1 MKRILIFSIAL
12 LAALSCGKKDPNAQ
26 RADNID
32 VFDSLD
38 SLETGT
44 PLERTW
50 VNMHGGTR
58 TYYIRTTAKFQAR
71 WEDGGGNWATVSTP
85 ERIGNNLWKVDI
97 TAKPLSSRTLLEG
110 ESIYQ
115 KRFGVLL
122 LTESSAY
129 LGTYVKVEQGMDVR
143 RYDDFSVLTGSQD
156 PNATHNDLLMSRW
169 NASQTGLGYSST
181 VLPGQETAWLYSKD
195 GYVKLGNDH
204 GIGADLITPSV
215 PQLQNDT
222 LLVVTFSAVVQ
233 NGDVLPDFEGGTEPI
248 LPMHQTAATKAAVP
262 ATSGS
267 DTPSLT
273 VRVTGGGCIRDF
285 LEEGGTSI
293 TFNDIPTYDRESSL
307 YPSDIFDG
315 ARYIVFIEGTDASP
329 LSVNTLIHFEAG
341 NMDGEAGEKCSRVF
355 IDDICIYRVDVLLD
369 EDVFPLV
376 GHSGKDEVL

>member
-1 MKRILIFSIAL
+1 MKRVMIFSIIL

-50 VNMHGGTR
+50 VSMHGGSK
-58 TYYIRTTAKFQAR
+58 TYYIRTTAEFQAR
-71 WEDGGGNWATVSTP
+71 WEDNGGNWATVSAP
-85 ERIGNNLWKVDI
+85 SRIGNNLWKVDI

-115 KRFGVLL
+115 KRFGVLM
-122 LTESSAY
+122 LTASSAY
-129 LGTYVKVEQGMDVR
+129 LGTYVKVEQGMEVR
-143 RYDDFSVLTGSQD
+143 RYDDFSVLTGSPE
-156 PNATHNDLLMSRW
+156 PNATHNDLLISRW
-169 NASQTGLGYSST
+169 NATQAGLGYTST
-181 VLPGQETAWLYSKD
+181 VLPAQEKAWVYSKD
-195 GYVKLGNDH
+195 GYVKLGNDN

-215 PQLQNDT
+215 PQMQNDT

-233 NGDVLPDFEGGTEPI
+233 SGDVLPDFEGGTEPI
-248 LPMHQTAATKAAVP
+248 TPMSAAVTKAAVP
-262 ATSGS
+262 ATAES

-273 VRVTGGGCIRDF
+273 VRVTGGGYIRDF
-285 LEEGGTSI
+285 VETGGTGI
-293 TFNDIPTYDRESSL
+293 TFNDIPTYDRQSSL
-307 YPSDIFDG
+307 YPADIFQG

-355 IDDICIYRVDVLLD
+355 IDDICIYRVDVPED